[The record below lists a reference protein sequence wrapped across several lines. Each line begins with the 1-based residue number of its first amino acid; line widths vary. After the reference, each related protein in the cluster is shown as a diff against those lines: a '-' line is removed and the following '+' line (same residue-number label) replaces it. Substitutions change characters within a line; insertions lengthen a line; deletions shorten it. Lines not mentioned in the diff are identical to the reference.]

1 VTDVPREPS
10 GGGRRVGGQ
19 GGADPAVGP
28 QLPAREPARSSG
40 DADQPVGPLFYGPPG
55 PYNTEAEAIGAIGQ
69 PAEGERPRQLNL
81 ARLQTAADRA
91 GVRLGSYDTRVL
103 RWLAEQDP
111 AAGEVI
117 AALID
122 RAAGTNDAIY
132 R

>member
-1 VTDVPREPS
+1 M
-10 GGGRRVGGQ
+10 
-19 GGADPAVGP
+19 
-28 QLPAREPARSSG
+28 G
-40 DADQPVGPLFYGPPG
+40 DADQPVGPLFYGPAG
-55 PYNTEAEAIGAIGQ
+55 PYDAEAEATGAIVQ

-111 AAGEVI
+111 AVVEVI
-117 AALID
+117 AAMID
-122 RAAGTNDAIY
+122 RAAGTNDDTY

>member
-1 VTDVPREPS
+1 VTDVPQESP
-10 GGGRRVGGQ
+10 GGVGRFGRP
-19 GGADPAVGP
+19 GGADPAVGHP
-28 QLPAREPARSSG
+28 LSTVEPAQSTR
-40 DADQPVGPLFYGPPG
+40 DAGQPVGPLFYGPPG
-55 PYNTEAEAIGAIGQ
+55 PYDTEAEAVGAIGQ

-111 AAGEVI
+111 AAVEVI
-117 AALID
+117 AAMID
-122 RAAGTNDAIY
+122 RAAGTNDDIY

>member
-1 VTDVPREPS
+1 V
-10 GGGRRVGGQ
+10 
-19 GGADPAVGP
+19 
-28 QLPAREPARSSG
+28 
-40 DADQPVGPLFYGPPG
+40 DQPVGPSFYGPPG
-55 PYNTEAEAIGAIGQ
+55 PYDTESEATGAIGQ